1 MEIEKDSGGIKFR
14 NESHKATINILYTA
28 TWLRD
33 KYQLKVKKFDISVQ
47 QFNILRIL
55 MGAYPKPSTI
65 LFLKEKMI
73 DRSSDASR
81 IIERLRKKEFVERVT
96 SEKDRRAVDIK
107 ITKKGITLLE
117 NLDKETSKYFD
128 GLYKNI
134 TKEEQIQLNSLLD
147 KMRG

>member
-134 TKEEQIQLNSLLD
+134 TKEEQIQLNYLLD